1 MQNVYEIVVQL
12 TSSQPPANHK
22 ARMLNDFAYKFGWQ
36 PSDSL
41 TVASVSELANAHLV
55 VEYGLENTAVLTF
68 LRGPRRF
75 SDLDFAERNT
85 LLGISYNNL
94 VDWHLYIQA
103 DEVAFVFNLTDPPKV
118 VESHRIS
125 RDNISFL
132 RSEVFEQITGKRPSP
147 NIPALDNALIE
158 TISFWKRSLS
168 AEMNYSISNEELST
182 LFNAIIFARAAEDH
196 FRRFGSSVTQTPTK
210 TLLED
215 WIAPGS
221 TRPPVRKVILR
232 NLRKHFTELPSYL
245 IDEKLLRGFD
255 RLDRDTVGAL
265 LGDFYRNKYA
275 PYEYDFSLISK
286 HALSRIY
293 EHYVSLLSLE
303 DDRSP
308 QATLFPRLPEAER
321 NKSYGSIYTP
331 QFIARFF
338 ARYLREQMPPASFK
352 RIQTLDPAC
361 GSGIFLRSL
370 LEVQCD
376 PTSNELTTDQIQSLF
391 QSVSGMDIDKNA
403 CHATRLSLSL
413 LFMVLT
419 DRLPSGLKVVSAE
432 GIDYYLSHPEMKESC
447 DAIVANPPFVA
458 LTTQSLGMRTRVA
471 EFMGKYASGRIDS
484 YLPFLLI
491 GLESLRPGGYA
502 FFVLPH
508 SFLLSASAEGMRK
521 LISETAWIRCVADL
535 SAIRVFDNTG
545 SYVILL
551 IFQKK
556 PNSGLLPPPTTV
568 IECQDLVGR
577 ALQDAVDGR
586 KIITPLYK
594 VYDVGQETFEN
605 SQWLMLPP
613 DEAALKKKLASF
625 PRIDKFLQIRQG
637 FISGADTVF
646 IVDSSEIPSEERA
659 VFVPYLSDREMKP
672 FSTPSRTSQ
681 YFFYPYIDGE
691 KIDERE
697 LKSRFPKT
705 WKYLKSHR
713 TKLEGRGSLEKYHR
727 AWWEPMWS
735 RPPENMMRAKIVTP
749 HLTLLPRFSLDLK
762 GKYAVSR
769 SPLLYPKEGAFE
781 GRLINE
787 DDLLRFFLAV
797 LNSSTC
803 YWFISQH
810 SHVYRGGYVMLE
822 SKTLATTPVPN
833 PVQVTPIQFRN
844 IVKLVDD
851 RLKASEAQSTE
862 IENSLD
868 RLVAELY
875 GLSKEE
881 CSLIGIGEN

>member
-12 TSSQPPANHK
+12 TSSQPPANQK

-41 TVASVSELANAHLV
+41 TVASSDELANAHLV

-75 SDLDFAERNT
+75 SDLDFAQRNS

-103 DEVAFVFNLTDPPKV
+103 EEVAFVFNLTDPPRV

-125 RDNISFL
+125 RDNIDFL
-132 RSEVFEQITGKRPSP
+132 RSEVFEQITGKRPNP

-168 AEMNYSISNEELST
+168 AEMNYSVSNEQLST

-196 FRRFGSSVTQTPTK
+196 FRRFGSSVMPVTSS

-215 WIAPGS
+215 WIAGASNRIPLGKLIVQ
-221 TRPPVRKVILR
+221 T
-232 NLRKHFTELPSYL
+232 LRKYFSEIPSYL
-245 IDEKLLRGFD
+245 IEEKLLRRFD
-255 RLDRDTVGAL
+255 DLDGETVGAL
-265 LGDFYRNKYA
+265 LSDFYRNKYA

-303 DDRSP
+303 EDKSP
-308 QATLFPRLPEAER
+308 QATMFPRLPEAEK
-321 NKSYGSIYTP
+321 NKSYGSVYTP

-352 RIQTLDPAC
+352 RIQTIDPAC

-370 LEVQCD
+370 LEVQCE
-376 PTSNELTTDQIQSLF
+376 PTGNGLTTDQIQSLF
-391 QSVSGMDIDKNA
+391 QNVSGIDIDKNA
-403 CHATRLSLSL
+403 CQATRLSLSL
-413 LFMVLT
+413 LYMVLT
-419 DRLPSGLKVVSAE
+419 DQLPPELKVIGSE
-432 GIDYYLSHPEMKESC
+432 GIEYYLSHPEMKESC

-458 LTTQSLGMRTRVA
+458 LTTQSLRMRTRVA
-471 EFMGKYASGRIDS
+471 TFMGEYASGRIDS

-491 GLESLRPGGYA
+491 GLQSLRPGGYG

-508 SFLLSASAEGMRK
+508 SFLLSTSAREMRK
-521 LISETAWIRCVADL
+521 LISETAWIRCLADL

-545 SYVILL
+545 SYVVLL

-556 PNSGLLPPPTTV
+556 PHTGQLPPPTTV
-568 IECQDLVGR
+568 IECRDLVGR

-586 KIITPLYK
+586 KTITPLYK
-594 VYDVGQETFEN
+594 VYDVAQETFEN
-605 SQWLMLPP
+605 SEWLLLPP
-613 DEAALKKKLASF
+613 EGAALKKKLVSF
-625 PRIDKFLQIRQG
+625 PRIDEFLQIRQG

-646 IVDSSEIPSEERA
+646 IVDSAKIASEERA
-659 VFVPYLSDREMKP
+659 IFAPYLSDREMKP
-672 FSTPSRTSQ
+672 FATPARTSQ
-681 YFFYPYIDGE
+681 YFFYPYIDGKKIEE
-691 KIDERE
+691 KT
-697 LKSRFPKT
+697 LKVRFPKT
-705 WKYLKSHR
+705 WKYLSSHR
-713 TKLEGRGSLEKYHR
+713 SKLESRGSLGKYHR

-735 RPPENMMRAKIVTP
+735 RPPENMMRPKIVSP
-749 HLTLLPRFSLDLK
+749 HLTLLPRFALDVK
-762 GKYAVSR
+762 GKYAISR

-781 GRLINE
+781 GRVINE
-787 DDLLRFFLAV
+787 GDLLRFFLAV
-797 LNSSTC
+797 LNSSAC

-833 PVQVTPIQFRN
+833 PQANPVLFRK
-844 IVKLVDD
+844 IVKLIDD
-851 RLKASEAQSTE
+851 RLKASEPQSTE
-862 IENSLD
+862 IENKLD
-868 RLVAELY
+868 GLVAELY
-875 GLSKEE
+875 DLSIEE
-881 CSLIGIGEN
+881 RRLIGIAEN